1 MSLPRSQQFPDPVRS
16 NLVEVRRGLLR
27 LHKAL
32 IDAERASF
40 EAERGQMSNTQLLQA
55 LLEEPHFA
63 WLRPF
68 SGLIVEIDE
77 ALASREPMAA
87 PTARAYVERVR
98 ALVDLSQGP
107 SQSYELARLDEVRT
121 RFPEVLLLHV
131 ELTSRI
137 ATALA

>member
-1 MSLPRSQQFPDPVRS
+1 MSVPRRQQFPDPVRS

-40 EAERGQMSNTQLLQA
+40 EAERGQLSNTQLLQA
-55 LLEEPHFA
+55 LLEDEYFA

-98 ALVDLSQGP
+98 ALVDLSSE
-107 SQSYELARLDEVRT
+107 SQSYEMTRLDEVRT
-121 RFPEVLLLHV
+121 RHPEVLLLHL